1 MQRRSWLRLGLF
13 SASVMALGGGAL
25 ALLESGQ
32 RVERLSPAGRAVFTG
47 VGQALLDGSLP
58 ARGSERETALDGLLD
73 RIDVLLSGLPQ
84 HAQAELSQL
93 LLILDS
99 SVGRRALAGLSDDW
113 SIASIADIQ
122 AALQSMRTSG
132 ISLRRQAYQA
142 LHDITGSAYFSDS
155 STWAFLGYPGP
166 ITV

>member
-1 MQRRSWLRLGLF
+1 
-13 SASVMALGGGAL
+13 MALGDGTL
-25 ALLESGQ
+25 AHLESGQ
-32 RVERLSPAGRAVFTG
+32 QVERLSPAGRAVFTG
-47 VGQALLDGSLP
+47 VGKALLDGSLP

-73 RIDVLLSGLPQ
+73 RIDVLLSGRPQ
-84 HAQAELSQL
+84 QAQAELSQL

-99 SVGRRALAGLSDDW
+99 SVGRRALAGLSDNW
-113 SIASIADIQ
+113 SIASIADTH

-142 LHDITGSAYFSDS
+142 LHDITGNAYFLDA
-155 STWAFLGYPGP
+155 STWAFHGYPGP